1 VWPNPRTPFYWEEHK
16 SFSSLIFGTERIM
29 EAIIRNQPRMTM
41 VTIYLLLVAAF
52 LYLRPAVA
60 FGKDGRIRPFGT
72 GQKDSTVFPL
82 WWWVFVLAVVS
93 YLAVVWI
100 LGYSL

>member
-1 VWPNPRTPFYWEEHK
+1 MPFYWEGHK
-16 SFSSLIFGTERIM
+16 SFSSLIFGYERIM
-29 EAIIRNQPRMTM
+29 EATIRRNPRLWM

-60 FGKDGRIRPFGT
+60 FGKDGQIRPFGT

-93 YLAVVWI
+93 YLTVVWF
-100 LGYSL
+100 LNYSL

>member
-1 VWPNPRTPFYWEEHK
+1 METIVRKNPKMW
-16 SFSSLIFGTERIM
+16 
-29 EAIIRNQPRMTM
+29 A

-52 LYLRPAVA
+52 LYVRPAVA
-60 FGKDGRIRPFGT
+60 FGQDGRIRPFGT

-82 WWWVFVLAVVS
+82 WWWVFVLAAVS

-100 LGYSL
+100 LRYSL

>member
-1 VWPNPRTPFYWEEHK
+1 
-16 SFSSLIFGTERIM
+16 M
-29 EAIIRNQPRMTM
+29 EATIRKNPKLWM
-41 VTIYLLLVAAF
+41 VTVYLLLVAAF
-52 LYLRPAVA
+52 LYVRPAVA
-60 FGKDGRIRPFGT
+60 FGKDGQIRPFGT

-93 YLAVVWI
+93 YFSVVWV

>member
-1 VWPNPRTPFYWEEHK
+1 MEATIRRNPRLW
-16 SFSSLIFGTERIM
+16 
-29 EAIIRNQPRMTM
+29 M
-41 VTIYLLLVAAF
+41 VTIYLLLAAAF
-52 LYLRPAVA
+52 LYFRPAVA
-60 FGKDGRIRPFGT
+60 FGKDGQIRPFGT

-100 LGYSL
+100 LDYSL

>member
-1 VWPNPRTPFYWEEHK
+1 
-16 SFSSLIFGTERIM
+16 M
-29 EAIIRNQPRMTM
+29 EATIRKNPKLWM

-52 LYLRPAVA
+52 LYVRPAVA
-60 FGKDGRIRPFGT
+60 FGKDGQIRPFGT

-100 LGYSL
+100 LDYSL

>member
-1 VWPNPRTPFYWEEHK
+1 
-16 SFSSLIFGTERIM
+16 M
-29 EAIIRNQPRMTM
+29 EAIIRKHPRMWM
-41 VTIYLLLVAAF
+41 VVIYLFLVAAF
-52 LYLRPAVA
+52 VHVRPDVA

-100 LGYSL
+100 LDYSL

>member
-1 VWPNPRTPFYWEEHK
+1 MEATIRRNPRLW
-16 SFSSLIFGTERIM
+16 
-29 EAIIRNQPRMTM
+29 M

-60 FGKDGRIRPFGT
+60 FGKDGQIRPFGT

-93 YLAVVWI
+93 YLTVVWF
-100 LGYSL
+100 LNYSL

>member
-1 VWPNPRTPFYWEEHK
+1 MW
-16 SFSSLIFGTERIM
+16 
-29 EAIIRNQPRMTM
+29 A

-52 LYLRPAVA
+52 LYVRPAVA
-60 FGKDGRIRPFGT
+60 FGQDGRIRPFGT

-82 WWWVFVLAVVS
+82 WWWVFVLAAVS

-100 LGYSL
+100 LRYSL

>member
-1 VWPNPRTPFYWEEHK
+1 MPCGLEGHK
-16 SFSSLIFGTERIM
+16 SFSSLIFGYERIM
-29 EAIIRNQPRMTM
+29 EATIRKNPKLWM
-41 VTIYLLLVAAF
+41 VTTYLLLVAAF
-52 LYLRPAVA
+52 LYARPAVA
-60 FGKDGRIRPFGT
+60 FGKDGQIRPFGT

-100 LGYSL
+100 LNYSL

>member
-1 VWPNPRTPFYWEEHK
+1 MPCDSEEHK

-29 EAIIRNQPRMTM
+29 EAIIRKQPRMTM

-52 LYLRPAVA
+52 LYVRPGVA
-60 FGKDGRIRPFGT
+60 FGKDGQIRPFGT
-72 GQKDSTVFPL
+72 GQSDSTVFPL

-93 YLAVVWI
+93 YLLVVWF